1 MGEPAA
7 LILEWKKL
15 LSDKKTY
22 AMLPVS
28 DLKQAMQFYSE
39 TLGLTP
45 DMVTEGGTMYGSGG
59 SQFFVYP
66 SSYKASGHTQMSW
79 LVGDIKAEVA
89 ALRAKGIKFEE
100 YDRPGIKSIDGIVQ
114 SGPNVWTAWFR
125 DPDGNLL
132 GLTQIG

>member
-1 MGEPAA
+1 
-7 LILEWKKL
+7 LEDRIKL

-22 AMLPVS
+22 AMIPVS
-28 DLKQAMQFYSE
+28 DLETARRFYEE
-39 TLGLTP
+39 TLGLAP
-45 DMVTEGGTMYGSGG
+45 DMVTEGGVMYGSGG
-59 SQFFVYP
+59 TQFFVYP

-79 LVGDIKAEVA
+79 LVGDVKAEVA
-89 ALRAKGIKFEE
+89 ALRAKGVTFEE
-100 YDRPGIKSIDGIVQ
+100 FDRPGIKSVDGVVQ

>member
-1 MGEPAA
+1 M
-7 LILEWKKL
+7 

-22 AMLPVS
+22 TTIPVS
-28 DLKQAMQFYSE
+28 DLERAKHFYSA
-39 TLGLTP
+39 TLGLKP
-45 DMVTEGGTMYGSGG
+45 DMVTEGGVMYGSGG
-59 SQFFVYP
+59 TQFFVYP
-66 SSYKASGHTQMSW
+66 SGYKASGHTQMSW

-89 ALRAKGIKFEE
+89 ALKAMGIEFV
-100 YDRPGIKSIDGIVQ
+100 DFDLPGIKTVDSIAQ